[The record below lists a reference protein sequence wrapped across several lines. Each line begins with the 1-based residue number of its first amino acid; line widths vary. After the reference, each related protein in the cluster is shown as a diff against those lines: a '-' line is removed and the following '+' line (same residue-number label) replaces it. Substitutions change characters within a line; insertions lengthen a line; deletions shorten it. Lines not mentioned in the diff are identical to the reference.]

1 MEDNTIPSG
10 ADDQTKPQEI
20 ETQPAADSSS
30 SEPVEESAIEDQETP
45 LKETPEETQVTTKSK
60 KEEEVIET
68 AEPVEE
74 TAKEAQES
82 PLRETPEETQE
93 TSESKKEE
101 EVIENAEE
109 INLSELSMDDL
120 IDLFSKV
127 TTSDDW
133 FRNNKQVQNINRA
146 FEEKFHVD
154 LEANKQSFIKEGGN
168 EIDFY
173 FKPDYKK
180 KFDQIGYDY
189 RKKRREHY
197 KSQEA
202 TQKVN
207 LEKKK
212 AIIEEIKNLINVEQN
227 INTIYNSF
235 RALQESWYNTG
246 AIPRADNQNI
256 WETYKHHV
264 ERFYDFLHLNRE
276 LRDLDYKHNYEEK
289 LKIIEQAEAL
299 QQVPDIVR
307 ASRDLNTLH
316 QLWKND
322 LGPVAKEHSED
333 LWNRFQEASKVIQVK
348 RQAYQK
354 DMVGA
359 MKENLVKKETLLKEM
374 KSLTEAPIETH
385 KAWQNAINRYN
396 KLREEFKTIGYV
408 PAKDS
413 KVTWQEFR
421 EIGREFMRLKNVFY
435 KEQKK
440 EYNQN
445 IDAKKALIEKSKA
458 IVESE
463 TWESRSQEMK
473 DIQKEWR
480 VVGFVPRKIDNKL
493 WGDFSEVQKTF
504 FDRLKSGFQRLT
516 SEQEAMQKE
525 KLAQIEKL
533 KAFTFSTDIETLKE
547 EYNNF
552 WDTWKAISRL
562 DTGNQEKI
570 NYSFSNALLAG
581 VKKVE
586 LDNEMKSEIL
596 MDLNALILQGD
607 SKRLQQELQTA
618 RTNLSSL
625 KAELTQLENNL
636 AFFSN
641 SSSEN
646 PLFKNVEKQ
655 IKTCQNKIDK
665 ATEDYIRLK
674 QIRNS
679 QEKSAKEVSEKSEQ
693 ETEESTEDN

>member
-1 MEDNTIPSG
+1 MEENTIPSG
-10 ADDQTKPQEI
+10 ADDKTKPQEI
-20 ETQPAADSSS
+20 ETQQAGDQES
-30 SEPVEESAIEDQETP
+30 SEQVESKENEVQESASEQIPDKVDEPIEVEAVE
-45 LKETPEETQVTTKSK
+45 KRNEISK
-60 KEEEVIET
+60 
-68 AEPVEE
+68 
-74 TAKEAQES
+74 
-82 PLRETPEETQE
+82 
-93 TSESKKEE
+93 
-101 EVIENAEE
+101 E
-109 INLSELSMDDL
+109 INISELSIDALVDL
-120 IDLFSKV
+120 LSNV
-127 TTSDDW
+127 TTRDDW
-133 FRNNKQVQNINRA
+133 FKNHKQIQSINSV
-146 FEEKFHVD
+146 FEEKFQAD
-154 LEANKQSFIKEGGN
+154 LEINKQSFIKEGGN

-173 FKPDYKK
+173 FKPEYKK

-189 RKKRREHY
+189 REKRRNHY
-197 KSQEA
+197 KSLEA

-212 AIIEEIKNLINVEQN
+212 AIIEEIKNLINIEQN

-246 AIPRADNQNI
+246 PIPRADNQNI

-276 LRDLDYKHNYEEK
+276 LRDLDFKHNYEEK

-333 LWNRFQEASKVIQVK
+333 LWNRFQEASRVIQSK
-348 RQAYQK
+348 RQTYQK

-359 MKENLVKKETLLKEM
+359 MKENLEKKETLLKEM
-374 KSLTEAPIETH
+374 KSLTESPLDTH
-385 KAWQNAINRYN
+385 KAWQNAINKYN
-396 KLREEFKTIGYV
+396 KLREDFKTIGYV
-408 PAKDS
+408 PAKES
-413 KVTWQEFR
+413 KATWQEFR
-421 EIGREFMRLKNVFY
+421 DIGREFMRLKNVFY

-445 IDAKKALIEKSKA
+445 IDGKKALIEKSKA

-463 TWESRSQEMK
+463 TWESRVQEMK
-473 DIQKEWR
+473 DLQKEWR
-480 VVGFVPRKIDNKL
+480 GVGFVPRKLDNKL
-493 WGDFSEVQKTF
+493 WDEFSEVQKIF
-504 FDRLKSGFQRLT
+504 FDRLKTGFQHLS

-525 KLAQIEKL
+525 KLAQIDKL
-533 KAFTFSTDIETLKE
+533 KTFTFSSDIKVLKE

-586 LDNEMKSEIL
+586 LDKDAKNEVLI
-596 MDLNALILQGD
+596 DLNALILQGD

-618 RTNLSSL
+618 RTNVSTL

-655 IKTCQNKIDK
+655 IKSCQNKIDK
-665 ATEDYIRLK
+665 ATEDHIRLK

-679 QEKSAKEVSEKSEQ
+679 QEKSAKKAAENVEQ
-693 ETEESTEDN
+693 DNEESSEEN

>member
-1 MEDNTIPSG
+1 MEENTIPSG
-10 ADDQTKPQEI
+10 ADDKTKPQEI
-20 ETQPAADSSS
+20 ETQQAGDQES
-30 SEPVEESAIEDQETP
+30 SEQVESKENEVQESASEQIPDKVDEPIEVEAVE
-45 LKETPEETQVTTKSK
+45 KRNEISK
-60 KEEEVIET
+60 
-68 AEPVEE
+68 
-74 TAKEAQES
+74 
-82 PLRETPEETQE
+82 
-93 TSESKKEE
+93 
-101 EVIENAEE
+101 E
-109 INLSELSMDDL
+109 INISELSIDALVDL
-120 IDLFSKV
+120 LSNV
-127 TTSDDW
+127 TTRDDW
-133 FRNNKQVQNINRA
+133 FKNHKQIQSINSV
-146 FEEKFHVD
+146 FEEKFQAD
-154 LEANKQSFIKEGGN
+154 LEINKQSFIKEGGN

-173 FKPDYKK
+173 FKPEYKK

-189 RKKRREHY
+189 REKRRNHY

-212 AIIEEIKNLINVEQN
+212 AIIEEIKNLINIEQN
-227 INTIYNSF
+227 INTIYKSF

-246 AIPRADNQNI
+246 PIPRADNQNI

-276 LRDLDYKHNYEEK
+276 LRDLDFKHNYEEK

-333 LWNRFQEASKVIQVK
+333 LWNRFQEASRVIQSK
-348 RQAYQK
+348 RQTYQK

-359 MKENLVKKETLLKEM
+359 MKENLEKKETLLKEM
-374 KSLTEAPIETH
+374 KSLTESPLDTH
-385 KAWQNAINRYN
+385 KAWQNAINKYN
-396 KLREEFKTIGYV
+396 KLREDFKTIGYV
-408 PAKDS
+408 PAKES
-413 KVTWQEFR
+413 KATWQEFR
-421 EIGREFMRLKNVFY
+421 DIGREFMRLKNVFY

-440 EYNQN
+440 EYDQN
-445 IDAKKALIEKSKA
+445 IDGKKALIEKSKA

-463 TWESRSQEMK
+463 TWESRVQEMK
-473 DIQKEWR
+473 DLQKEWR
-480 VVGFVPRKIDNKL
+480 GVGFVPRKLDNKL
-493 WGDFSEVQKTF
+493 WDEFSEVQKIF
-504 FDRLKSGFQRLT
+504 FDRLKTGFQHLS

-525 KLAQIEKL
+525 KLAQIDKL
-533 KAFTFSTDIETLKE
+533 KTFTFSSDIKVLKE

-586 LDNEMKSEIL
+586 LDKDAKNEVLIN
-596 MDLNALILQGD
+596 LNTLILQGD

-618 RTNLSSL
+618 RTNVSTL

-655 IKTCQNKIDK
+655 IKSCQNKIDK
-665 ATEDYIRLK
+665 ATEDHIRLK

-679 QEKSAKEVSEKSEQ
+679 QEKSAKKAAENVEQ
-693 ETEESTEDN
+693 DNEESSEEN

>member
-1 MEDNTIPSG
+1 MEENTIPSG
-10 ADDQTKPQEI
+10 ADDKTKPQEI
-20 ETQPAADSSS
+20 ETQQAGDQES
-30 SEPVEESAIEDQETP
+30 SEQVESKENEVQESASEQIPDKVDEPIEVEAVE
-45 LKETPEETQVTTKSK
+45 KRNEISK
-60 KEEEVIET
+60 
-68 AEPVEE
+68 
-74 TAKEAQES
+74 
-82 PLRETPEETQE
+82 
-93 TSESKKEE
+93 
-101 EVIENAEE
+101 E
-109 INLSELSMDDL
+109 INISELSIDALVDL
-120 IDLFSKV
+120 LSNV
-127 TTSDDW
+127 TTRDDW
-133 FRNNKQVQNINRA
+133 FKNHKEIQSINSV
-146 FEEKFHVD
+146 FEEKFQAD
-154 LEANKQSFIKEGGN
+154 LEINKQSFIKEGGN

-173 FKPDYKK
+173 FKPEYKK

-189 RKKRREHY
+189 REKRRNHY

-212 AIIEEIKNLINVEQN
+212 AIIEEIKNLINIEQN

-246 AIPRADNQNI
+246 PIPRADNQNI

-276 LRDLDYKHNYEEK
+276 LRDLDFKHNYEEK

-333 LWNRFQEASKVIQVK
+333 LWNRFQEASRVIQSK
-348 RQAYQK
+348 RQTYQK

-359 MKENLVKKETLLKEM
+359 MKENLEKKETLLKEM
-374 KSLTEAPIETH
+374 KSLTESPLDTH
-385 KAWQNAINRYN
+385 KAWQNAINKYN
-396 KLREEFKTIGYV
+396 KLREDFKTIGYV
-408 PAKDS
+408 PAKES
-413 KVTWQEFR
+413 KATWQEFR
-421 EIGREFMRLKNVFY
+421 DIGREFMRLKNVFY

-445 IDAKKALIEKSKA
+445 IDGKKALIEKSKA

-463 TWESRSQEMK
+463 TWESRVQEMK
-473 DIQKEWR
+473 DLQKEWR
-480 VVGFVPRKIDNKL
+480 GVGFVPRKLDNKL
-493 WGDFSEVQKTF
+493 WDEFSEVQKIF
-504 FDRLKSGFQRLT
+504 FDRLKTGFQHLS

-525 KLAQIEKL
+525 KLAQIDKL
-533 KAFTFSTDIETLKE
+533 KTFTFSSDIKVLKE

-586 LDNEMKSEIL
+586 LDKDAKNEVLI
-596 MDLNALILQGD
+596 DLNALILQGD

-618 RTNLSSL
+618 RTNVSTL

-655 IKTCQNKIDK
+655 IKSCQNKIDK
-665 ATEDYIRLK
+665 ATEDHIRLK

-679 QEKSAKEVSEKSEQ
+679 QEKSAKKAAENVEQ
-693 ETEESTEDN
+693 DNEESSEEN

>member
-1 MEDNTIPSG
+1 MEENTIPSG
-10 ADDQTKPQEI
+10 ADDKTKPQEI
-20 ETQPAADSSS
+20 ETQQAGDQES
-30 SEPVEESAIEDQETP
+30 SEQVESKENEVQESASEQIPDKVDEPIEVEAVEAVE
-45 LKETPEETQVTTKSK
+45 KRNEISK
-60 KEEEVIET
+60 
-68 AEPVEE
+68 
-74 TAKEAQES
+74 
-82 PLRETPEETQE
+82 
-93 TSESKKEE
+93 
-101 EVIENAEE
+101 E
-109 INLSELSMDDL
+109 INISELSIDALVDL
-120 IDLFSKV
+120 LSNV
-127 TTSDDW
+127 TTRDDW
-133 FRNNKQVQNINRA
+133 FKNHKQIQSINSV
-146 FEEKFHVD
+146 FEEKFQAD
-154 LEANKQSFIKEGGN
+154 LEINKQSFIKEGGN

-173 FKPDYKK
+173 FKPEYKK

-189 RKKRREHY
+189 REKRRNHY

-212 AIIEEIKNLINVEQN
+212 AIIEEIKNLINIEQN

-246 AIPRADNQNI
+246 PIPRADNQNI

-276 LRDLDYKHNYEEK
+276 LRDLDFKHNYEEK

-333 LWNRFQEASKVIQVK
+333 LWNRFQEASRVIQSK
-348 RQAYQK
+348 RQTYQK

-359 MKENLVKKETLLKEM
+359 MKENLEKKETLLKEM
-374 KSLTEAPIETH
+374 KSLTESPLDTH
-385 KAWQNAINRYN
+385 KAWQNAINKYN
-396 KLREEFKTIGYV
+396 KLREDFKTIGYV
-408 PAKDS
+408 PAKES
-413 KVTWQEFR
+413 KATWQEFR
-421 EIGREFMRLKNVFY
+421 DIGREFMRLKNVFY

-440 EYNQN
+440 EYDQN
-445 IDAKKALIEKSKA
+445 IDGKKALIEKSKA

-463 TWESRSQEMK
+463 TWESRVQEMK
-473 DIQKEWR
+473 DLQKEWR
-480 VVGFVPRKIDNKL
+480 GVGFVPRKLDNKL
-493 WGDFSEVQKTF
+493 WDEFSEVQKIF
-504 FDRLKSGFQRLT
+504 FDRLKTGFQHLS

-525 KLAQIEKL
+525 KLAQIDKL
-533 KAFTFSTDIETLKE
+533 KTFTFSSDIKVLKE

-586 LDNEMKSEIL
+586 LDKDAKNEVLIN
-596 MDLNALILQGD
+596 LNTLILQGD

-618 RTNLSSL
+618 RTNVSTL

-655 IKTCQNKIDK
+655 IKSCQNKIDK
-665 ATEDYIRLK
+665 ATEDHIRLK

-679 QEKSAKEVSEKSEQ
+679 QEKSAKKAAENVEQ
-693 ETEESTEDN
+693 DNEESSEEN

>member
-1 MEDNTIPSG
+1 MEENTIPSG
-10 ADDQTKPQEI
+10 ADDKTKPQEI
-20 ETQPAADSSS
+20 ETQQAGDQES
-30 SEPVEESAIEDQETP
+30 SEQVESKENEVQESASEQIPDKVDEPIEVEAVE
-45 LKETPEETQVTTKSK
+45 KRNEISK
-60 KEEEVIET
+60 
-68 AEPVEE
+68 
-74 TAKEAQES
+74 
-82 PLRETPEETQE
+82 
-93 TSESKKEE
+93 
-101 EVIENAEE
+101 E
-109 INLSELSMDDL
+109 INISELSIDALVDL
-120 IDLFSKV
+120 LSNV
-127 TTSDDW
+127 TTRDDW
-133 FRNNKQVQNINRA
+133 FKNHKQIQSINSV
-146 FEEKFHVD
+146 FEEKFQAD
-154 LEANKQSFIKEGGN
+154 LEINKQSFIKEGGN

-173 FKPDYKK
+173 FKPEYKK

-189 RKKRREHY
+189 REKRRNHY

-212 AIIEEIKNLINVEQN
+212 AIIEEIKNLINIEQN

-246 AIPRADNQNI
+246 PIPRADNQNI
-256 WETYKHHV
+256 WETYKHHI

-276 LRDLDYKHNYEEK
+276 LRDLDFKHNYEEK

-333 LWNRFQEASKVIQVK
+333 LWNRFQEASRVIQSK
-348 RQAYQK
+348 RQTYQK

-359 MKENLVKKETLLKEM
+359 MKENLEKKETLLKEM
-374 KSLTEAPIETH
+374 KSLTESPLDTH
-385 KAWQNAINRYN
+385 KAWQNAINKYN
-396 KLREEFKTIGYV
+396 KLREDFKTIGYV
-408 PAKDS
+408 PAKES
-413 KVTWQEFR
+413 KATWQEFR
-421 EIGREFMRLKNVFY
+421 DIGREFMRLKNVFY

-440 EYNQN
+440 EYDQN
-445 IDAKKALIEKSKA
+445 IDGKKALIEKSKA

-463 TWESRSQEMK
+463 TWESRVQEMK
-473 DIQKEWR
+473 DLQKEWR
-480 VVGFVPRKIDNKL
+480 GVGFVPRKLDNKL
-493 WGDFSEVQKTF
+493 WDEFSEVQKIF
-504 FDRLKSGFQRLT
+504 FDRLKTGFQHLS

-525 KLAQIEKL
+525 KLAQIDKL
-533 KAFTFSTDIETLKE
+533 KTFTFSSDIKVLKE

-586 LDNEMKSEIL
+586 LDKDAKNEVLIN
-596 MDLNALILQGD
+596 LNTLILQGD

-618 RTNLSSL
+618 RTNVSTL

-655 IKTCQNKIDK
+655 IKSCQNKIDK
-665 ATEDYIRLK
+665 ATEDHIRLK

-679 QEKSAKEVSEKSEQ
+679 QEKSAKKAAENVEQ
-693 ETEESTEDN
+693 DNEESSEEN

>member
-1 MEDNTIPSG
+1 MEENTIPSG
-10 ADDQTKPQEI
+10 ADDKTKPQEI
-20 ETQPAADSSS
+20 ETQQAGDQES
-30 SEPVEESAIEDQETP
+30 SEQVESKENEVQESASEQIPDKVDEPIEVEAVEAVE
-45 LKETPEETQVTTKSK
+45 KRNEISK
-60 KEEEVIET
+60 
-68 AEPVEE
+68 
-74 TAKEAQES
+74 
-82 PLRETPEETQE
+82 
-93 TSESKKEE
+93 
-101 EVIENAEE
+101 E
-109 INLSELSMDDL
+109 INISELSIDALVDL
-120 IDLFSKV
+120 LSNV
-127 TTSDDW
+127 TTRDDW
-133 FRNNKQVQNINRA
+133 FKNHKQIQSINSV
-146 FEEKFHVD
+146 FEEKFQAD
-154 LEANKQSFIKEGGN
+154 LEINKQSFIKEGGN

-173 FKPDYKK
+173 FKPEYKK

-189 RKKRREHY
+189 REKRRNHY

-212 AIIEEIKNLINVEQN
+212 AIIEEIKNLINIEQN

-246 AIPRADNQNI
+246 PIPRADNQNI

-276 LRDLDYKHNYEEK
+276 LRDLDFKHNYEEK

-333 LWNRFQEASKVIQVK
+333 LWNRFQEASRVIQSK
-348 RQAYQK
+348 RQTYQK

-359 MKENLVKKETLLKEM
+359 MKENLEKKETLLKEM
-374 KSLTEAPIETH
+374 KSLTESPLDTH
-385 KAWQNAINRYN
+385 KEWQNAINKYN
-396 KLREEFKTIGYV
+396 KLREDFKTIGYV
-408 PAKDS
+408 PAKES
-413 KVTWQEFR
+413 KATWQEFR
-421 EIGREFMRLKNVFY
+421 DIGREFMRLKNVFY

-445 IDAKKALIEKSKA
+445 IDGKKALIEKSKA

-463 TWESRSQEMK
+463 TWESRVQEMK
-473 DIQKEWR
+473 DLQKEWR
-480 VVGFVPRKIDNKL
+480 GVGFVPRKLDNKL
-493 WGDFSEVQKTF
+493 WDEFSEVQKIF
-504 FDRLKSGFQRLT
+504 FDRLKTGFQHLS

-525 KLAQIEKL
+525 KLAQIDKL
-533 KAFTFSTDIETLKE
+533 KTFTFSSDIKVLKE

-586 LDNEMKSEIL
+586 LDKDAKNEVLI
-596 MDLNALILQGD
+596 DLNALILQG
-607 SKRLQQELQTA
+607 
-618 RTNLSSL
+618 
-625 KAELTQLENNL
+625 
-636 AFFSN
+636 
-641 SSSEN
+641 
-646 PLFKNVEKQ
+646 
-655 IKTCQNKIDK
+655 
-665 ATEDYIRLK
+665 
-674 QIRNS
+674 
-679 QEKSAKEVSEKSEQ
+679 
-693 ETEESTEDN
+693 

>member
-1 MEDNTIPSG
+1 MEENTIPSG
-10 ADDQTKPQEI
+10 ADDKTKPQEI
-20 ETQPAADSSS
+20 ETQQAGDQES
-30 SEPVEESAIEDQETP
+30 SEQVESKENEVQESASEQIPDKVDEPIEVEAVE
-45 LKETPEETQVTTKSK
+45 KRNEISK
-60 KEEEVIET
+60 
-68 AEPVEE
+68 
-74 TAKEAQES
+74 
-82 PLRETPEETQE
+82 
-93 TSESKKEE
+93 
-101 EVIENAEE
+101 E
-109 INLSELSMDDL
+109 INISELSIDALVDL
-120 IDLFSKV
+120 LSNV
-127 TTSDDW
+127 TTRDDW
-133 FRNNKQVQNINRA
+133 FKNHKQIQSINSV
-146 FEEKFHVD
+146 FEEKFQAD
-154 LEANKQSFIKEGGN
+154 LEINKQSFIKEGGN

-173 FKPDYKK
+173 FKPEYKK

-189 RKKRREHY
+189 REKRRNHY

-212 AIIEEIKNLINVEQN
+212 AIIEEIKNLINIEQN

-246 AIPRADNQNI
+246 PIPRADNQNI

-276 LRDLDYKHNYEEK
+276 LRDLDFKHNYEEK

-333 LWNRFQEASKVIQVK
+333 LWNRFQEASRVIQSK
-348 RQAYQK
+348 RQTYQK

-359 MKENLVKKETLLKEM
+359 MKENLEKKETLLKEM
-374 KSLTEAPIETH
+374 KSLTESPLDTH
-385 KAWQNAINRYN
+385 KAWQNAINKYN
-396 KLREEFKTIGYV
+396 KLREDFKTIGYV
-408 PAKDS
+408 PAKES
-413 KVTWQEFR
+413 KATWQEFR
-421 EIGREFMRLKNVFY
+421 DIGREFMRLKNVFY

-440 EYNQN
+440 EYDQN
-445 IDAKKALIEKSKA
+445 IDGKKALIEKSKA

-463 TWESRSQEMK
+463 TWESRVQEMK
-473 DIQKEWR
+473 DLQKEWR
-480 VVGFVPRKIDNKL
+480 GVGFVPRKLDNKL
-493 WGDFSEVQKTF
+493 WDEFSEVQKIF
-504 FDRLKSGFQRLT
+504 FDRLKTGFQHLS

-525 KLAQIEKL
+525 KLAQIDKL
-533 KAFTFSTDIETLKE
+533 KTFTFSSDIKVLKE

-586 LDNEMKSEIL
+586 LDKDAKNEVLI
-596 MDLNALILQGD
+596 DLNALILQGD

-618 RTNLSSL
+618 RTNVSTL

-655 IKTCQNKIDK
+655 IKSCQNKIDK
-665 ATEDYIRLK
+665 ATEDHIRLK

-679 QEKSAKEVSEKSEQ
+679 QEKSAKKAAENVEQ
-693 ETEESTEDN
+693 DNEESSEEN

>member
-1 MEDNTIPSG
+1 MEENTIPSG
-10 ADDQTKPQEI
+10 ADDKTKPQEI
-20 ETQPAADSSS
+20 ETQQAGDQES
-30 SEPVEESAIEDQETP
+30 SEQVESKENEVQESASEQIPDKVDEPIEVEAVE
-45 LKETPEETQVTTKSK
+45 KRNEISK
-60 KEEEVIET
+60 
-68 AEPVEE
+68 
-74 TAKEAQES
+74 
-82 PLRETPEETQE
+82 
-93 TSESKKEE
+93 
-101 EVIENAEE
+101 E
-109 INLSELSMDDL
+109 INISELSIDALVDL
-120 IDLFSKV
+120 LSNV
-127 TTSDDW
+127 TTRDDW
-133 FRNNKQVQNINRA
+133 FKNHKQIQSINSV
-146 FEEKFHVD
+146 FEEKFQAD
-154 LEANKQSFIKEGGN
+154 LEINKQSFIKEGGN

-173 FKPDYKK
+173 FKPEYKK

-189 RKKRREHY
+189 REKRRNHY

-212 AIIEEIKNLINVEQN
+212 AIIEEIKNLINIEQN

-246 AIPRADNQNI
+246 PIPRADNQNI

-276 LRDLDYKHNYEEK
+276 LRDLDFKHNYEEK

-333 LWNRFQEASKVIQVK
+333 LWNRFQEASRVIQSK
-348 RQAYQK
+348 RQTYQK

-359 MKENLVKKETLLKEM
+359 MKENLEKKETLLKEM
-374 KSLTEAPIETH
+374 KSLTESPLDTH
-385 KAWQNAINRYN
+385 KAWQNAINKYN
-396 KLREEFKTIGYV
+396 KLREDFKTIGYV
-408 PAKDS
+408 PAKES
-413 KVTWQEFR
+413 KATWQEFR
-421 EIGREFMRLKNVFY
+421 DIGREFMRLKNVFY

-445 IDAKKALIEKSKA
+445 IDGKKALIEKSKA

-463 TWESRSQEMK
+463 TWESRVQEMK
-473 DIQKEWR
+473 DLQKEWR
-480 VVGFVPRKIDNKL
+480 GVGFVPRKLDNKL
-493 WGDFSEVQKTF
+493 WDEFSEVQKIF
-504 FDRLKSGFQRLT
+504 FDRLKTGFQHLS

-525 KLAQIEKL
+525 KLAQIDKL
-533 KAFTFSTDIETLKE
+533 KTFTFSSDIKVLKE

-586 LDNEMKSEIL
+586 LDKDAKNEVLI
-596 MDLNALILQGD
+596 DLNALILQGD

-618 RTNLSSL
+618 RTNVSTL

-655 IKTCQNKIDK
+655 IKSCQNKIDK
-665 ATEDYIRLK
+665 ATEDHIRLK

-679 QEKSAKEVSEKSEQ
+679 QEKSAKKASENVEQ
-693 ETEESTEDN
+693 DNEESSEEN

>member
-1 MEDNTIPSG
+1 MEENTIPSG
-10 ADDQTKPQEI
+10 ADDKTKPQEI
-20 ETQPAADSSS
+20 ETQQAGDQES
-30 SEPVEESAIEDQETP
+30 SEQVESKENEVQESASEQIPDKVDEPIEVEAVE
-45 LKETPEETQVTTKSK
+45 KRNEISK
-60 KEEEVIET
+60 
-68 AEPVEE
+68 
-74 TAKEAQES
+74 
-82 PLRETPEETQE
+82 
-93 TSESKKEE
+93 
-101 EVIENAEE
+101 E
-109 INLSELSMDDL
+109 INISELSIDALVDL
-120 IDLFSKV
+120 LSNV
-127 TTSDDW
+127 TTRDDW
-133 FRNNKQVQNINRA
+133 FKNHKQIQSINSV
-146 FEEKFHVD
+146 FEEKFQAD
-154 LEANKQSFIKEGGN
+154 LEINKQSFIKEGGN

-173 FKPDYKK
+173 FKPEYKK

-189 RKKRREHY
+189 REKRRNHY

-212 AIIEEIKNLINVEQN
+212 AIIEEIKNLINIEQN

-246 AIPRADNQNI
+246 PIPRADNQNI

-276 LRDLDYKHNYEEK
+276 LRDLDFKHNYEEK

-333 LWNRFQEASKVIQVK
+333 LWNRFQEASRVIQSK

-359 MKENLVKKETLLKEM
+359 MKENLEKKETLLKEM
-374 KSLTEAPIETH
+374 KSLTESPLDTH
-385 KAWQNAINRYN
+385 KAWQNAINKYN
-396 KLREEFKTIGYV
+396 KLREDFKTIGYV
-408 PAKDS
+408 PAKES
-413 KVTWQEFR
+413 KATWQEFR
-421 EIGREFMRLKNVFY
+421 DIGREFMRLKNVFY

-445 IDAKKALIEKSKA
+445 IDGKKALIEKSKA

-463 TWESRSQEMK
+463 TWESRVQEMK
-473 DIQKEWR
+473 DLQKEWR
-480 VVGFVPRKIDNKL
+480 GVGFVPRKLDNKL
-493 WGDFSEVQKTF
+493 WDEFSEVQKIF
-504 FDRLKSGFQRLT
+504 FDRLKTGFQHLS

-525 KLAQIEKL
+525 KLAQIDKL
-533 KAFTFSTDIETLKE
+533 KTFTFSSDIKVLKE

-586 LDNEMKSEIL
+586 LDKDAKNEVLI
-596 MDLNALILQGD
+596 DLNALILQGD

-618 RTNLSSL
+618 RTNVSTL

-655 IKTCQNKIDK
+655 IKSCQNKIDK
-665 ATEDYIRLK
+665 ATEDHIRLK

-679 QEKSAKEVSEKSEQ
+679 QEKSAKKAAENVEQ
-693 ETEESTEDN
+693 DNEESSEEN

>member
-1 MEDNTIPSG
+1 MEENTIPSG
-10 ADDQTKPQEI
+10 ADDKTKPQEI
-20 ETQPAADSSS
+20 ETQQAGDQES
-30 SEPVEESAIEDQETP
+30 SEQVESKENEVQESASEQIPDKVDEPIEVEAVE
-45 LKETPEETQVTTKSK
+45 KRNEISK
-60 KEEEVIET
+60 
-68 AEPVEE
+68 
-74 TAKEAQES
+74 
-82 PLRETPEETQE
+82 
-93 TSESKKEE
+93 
-101 EVIENAEE
+101 E
-109 INLSELSMDDL
+109 INISELSIDALVDL
-120 IDLFSKV
+120 LSNV
-127 TTSDDW
+127 TTRDDW
-133 FRNNKQVQNINRA
+133 FKNHKQIQNINSV
-146 FEEKFHVD
+146 FEEKFQAD
-154 LEANKQSFIKEGGN
+154 LEINKQSFIKEGGN

-173 FKPDYKK
+173 FKPEYKK

-189 RKKRREHY
+189 REKRRNHY

-212 AIIEEIKNLINVEQN
+212 AIIEEIKNLINIEQN

-246 AIPRADNQNI
+246 PIPRADNQNI

-276 LRDLDYKHNYEEK
+276 LRDLDFKHNYEEK
-289 LKIIEQAEAL
+289 LKIIEEAEAL

-333 LWNRFQEASKVIQVK
+333 LWNRFQEASRVIQSK
-348 RQAYQK
+348 RQTYQK

-359 MKENLVKKETLLKEM
+359 MKENLEKKETLLKEM
-374 KSLTEAPIETH
+374 KSLTESPLDTH
-385 KAWQNAINRYN
+385 KAWQNAINKYN
-396 KLREEFKTIGYV
+396 KLREDFKTIGYV
-408 PAKDS
+408 PAKES
-413 KVTWQEFR
+413 KATWQEFR
-421 EIGREFMRLKNVFY
+421 DIGREFMRLKNVFY

-445 IDAKKALIEKSKA
+445 IDGKKALIEKSKA

-463 TWESRSQEMK
+463 TWESRVQEMK
-473 DIQKEWR
+473 DLQKEWR
-480 VVGFVPRKIDNKL
+480 GVGFVPRKLDNKL
-493 WGDFSEVQKTF
+493 WDEFSEVQKIF
-504 FDRLKSGFQRLT
+504 FDRLKTGFQHLS

-525 KLAQIEKL
+525 KLAQIDKL
-533 KAFTFSTDIETLKE
+533 KTFTFSSDIKVLKE

-586 LDNEMKSEIL
+586 LDKDAKNEVLI
-596 MDLNALILQGD
+596 DLNALILQGD

-618 RTNLSSL
+618 RTNVSTL

-655 IKTCQNKIDK
+655 IKSCQNKIDK
-665 ATEDYIRLK
+665 ATEDHIHLK

-679 QEKSAKEVSEKSEQ
+679 QEKSAKKAAENVEQ
-693 ETEESTEDN
+693 DNEESSEEN

>member
-1 MEDNTIPSG
+1 MEENTIPSG
-10 ADDQTKPQEI
+10 ADDKTKPQEI
-20 ETQPAADSSS
+20 ETQQAGDQES
-30 SEPVEESAIEDQETP
+30 SEQVESKENEVQESASEQIPEKVDEPIEVEAVE
-45 LKETPEETQVTTKSK
+45 KRNEISK
-60 KEEEVIET
+60 
-68 AEPVEE
+68 
-74 TAKEAQES
+74 
-82 PLRETPEETQE
+82 
-93 TSESKKEE
+93 
-101 EVIENAEE
+101 E
-109 INLSELSMDDL
+109 INISELSIDALVDL
-120 IDLFSKV
+120 LSNV
-127 TTSDDW
+127 TTRDDW
-133 FRNNKQVQNINRA
+133 FKNHKQIQSINSV
-146 FEEKFHVD
+146 FEEKFQAD
-154 LEANKQSFIKEGGN
+154 LEINKQSFIKEGGN

-173 FKPDYKK
+173 FKPEYKK

-189 RKKRREHY
+189 REKRRNHY

-212 AIIEEIKNLINVEQN
+212 AIIEEIKNLINIEQN

-246 AIPRADNQNI
+246 PIPRADNQNI

-276 LRDLDYKHNYEEK
+276 LRDLDFKHNYEEK

-333 LWNRFQEASKVIQVK
+333 LWNRFQEASRVIQSK
-348 RQAYQK
+348 RQTYQK

-359 MKENLVKKETLLKEM
+359 MKENLEKKETLLKEM
-374 KSLTEAPIETH
+374 KSLTESPLDTH
-385 KAWQNAINRYN
+385 KAWQNAINKYN
-396 KLREEFKTIGYV
+396 KLREDFKTIGYV
-408 PAKDS
+408 PAKES
-413 KVTWQEFR
+413 KATWQEFR
-421 EIGREFMRLKNVFY
+421 DIGREFMRLKNVFY

-445 IDAKKALIEKSKA
+445 IDGKKALIEKSKA

-463 TWESRSQEMK
+463 TWESRVQEMK
-473 DIQKEWR
+473 DLQKEWR
-480 VVGFVPRKIDNKL
+480 GVGFVPRKLDNKL
-493 WGDFSEVQKTF
+493 WDEFSEVQKIF
-504 FDRLKSGFQRLT
+504 FDRLKTGFQHLS

-525 KLAQIEKL
+525 KLAQIDKL
-533 KAFTFSTDIETLKE
+533 KTFTFSSDIKVLKE

-586 LDNEMKSEIL
+586 LDKDAKNEVLI
-596 MDLNALILQGD
+596 DLNALILQGD

-618 RTNLSSL
+618 RTNVSTL

-655 IKTCQNKIDK
+655 IKSCQNKIDK
-665 ATEDYIRLK
+665 ATEDHIRLK

-679 QEKSAKEVSEKSEQ
+679 QEKSAKKAAENVEQ
-693 ETEESTEDN
+693 DNEESSEEN

>member
-1 MEDNTIPSG
+1 MEENTIPSG
-10 ADDQTKPQEI
+10 ADDKTKPQEI
-20 ETQPAADSSS
+20 ETQQAGDQES
-30 SEPVEESAIEDQETP
+30 SEQVVSKENEVQESASEQIPDKVDEPIEVEAVE
-45 LKETPEETQVTTKSK
+45 KRNEISK
-60 KEEEVIET
+60 
-68 AEPVEE
+68 
-74 TAKEAQES
+74 
-82 PLRETPEETQE
+82 
-93 TSESKKEE
+93 
-101 EVIENAEE
+101 E
-109 INLSELSMDDL
+109 INISELSIDALVDL
-120 IDLFSKV
+120 LSNV
-127 TTSDDW
+127 TTRDDW
-133 FRNNKQVQNINRA
+133 FKNHKQIQSINSV
-146 FEEKFHVD
+146 FEEKFQAD
-154 LEANKQSFIKEGGN
+154 LEINKQSFIKEGGN

-173 FKPDYKK
+173 FKPEYKK

-189 RKKRREHY
+189 REKRRNHY

-212 AIIEEIKNLINVEQN
+212 AIIEEIKNLINIEQN

-246 AIPRADNQNI
+246 PIPRADNQNI

-276 LRDLDYKHNYEEK
+276 LRDLDFKHNYEEK

-333 LWNRFQEASKVIQVK
+333 LWNRFQEASRVIQSK
-348 RQAYQK
+348 RQTYQK

-359 MKENLVKKETLLKEM
+359 MKENLEKKETLLKEM
-374 KSLTEAPIETH
+374 KSLTESPLDTH
-385 KAWQNAINRYN
+385 KAWQNAINKYN
-396 KLREEFKTIGYV
+396 KLREDFKTIGYV
-408 PAKDS
+408 PAKES
-413 KVTWQEFR
+413 KATWQEFR
-421 EIGREFMRLKNVFY
+421 DIGREFMRLKNVFY

-445 IDAKKALIEKSKA
+445 IDGKKALIEKSKA

-463 TWESRSQEMK
+463 TWESRVQEMK
-473 DIQKEWR
+473 DLQKEWR
-480 VVGFVPRKIDNKL
+480 GVGFVPRKLDNKL
-493 WGDFSEVQKTF
+493 WDEFSEVQKIF
-504 FDRLKSGFQRLT
+504 FDRLKTGFQHLS

-525 KLAQIEKL
+525 KLAQIDKL
-533 KAFTFSTDIETLKE
+533 KTFTFSSDIKVLKE

-586 LDNEMKSEIL
+586 LDKDAKNEVLIN
-596 MDLNALILQGD
+596 LNALILQGD

-618 RTNLSSL
+618 RTNVSTL

-655 IKTCQNKIDK
+655 IKSCQNKIDK
-665 ATEDYIRLK
+665 ATEDHIRLK

-679 QEKSAKEVSEKSEQ
+679 QEKSAKKAAENVEQ
-693 ETEESTEDN
+693 DNEESSEEN

>member
-1 MEDNTIPSG
+1 MEENTIPSG
-10 ADDQTKPQEI
+10 ADDKTKPQEI
-20 ETQPAADSSS
+20 ETQQAGDQES
-30 SEPVEESAIEDQETP
+30 SEQVESKENEVQESASEQIPDKVDEPIEVEAVE
-45 LKETPEETQVTTKSK
+45 KRNEISK
-60 KEEEVIET
+60 
-68 AEPVEE
+68 
-74 TAKEAQES
+74 
-82 PLRETPEETQE
+82 
-93 TSESKKEE
+93 
-101 EVIENAEE
+101 E
-109 INLSELSMDDL
+109 INISELSIDALVDL
-120 IDLFSKV
+120 LSNV
-127 TTSDDW
+127 TTRDDW
-133 FRNNKQVQNINRA
+133 FKNHKQIQNINSV
-146 FEEKFHVD
+146 FEEKFQAD
-154 LEANKQSFIKEGGN
+154 LEINKQSFIKEGGN

-173 FKPDYKK
+173 FKPEYKK

-189 RKKRREHY
+189 REKRRNHY

-212 AIIEEIKNLINVEQN
+212 AIIEEIKNLINIEQN

-246 AIPRADNQNI
+246 PIPRADNQNI

-276 LRDLDYKHNYEEK
+276 LRDLDFKHNYEEK

-333 LWNRFQEASKVIQVK
+333 LWNRFQEASRVIQSK
-348 RQAYQK
+348 RQTYQK

-359 MKENLVKKETLLKEM
+359 MKENLEKKKTLLKEM
-374 KSLTEAPIETH
+374 KSLTESPLDTH
-385 KAWQNAINRYN
+385 KAWQNAINKYN
-396 KLREEFKTIGYV
+396 KLREDFKTIGYV
-408 PAKDS
+408 PAKES
-413 KVTWQEFR
+413 KATWQEFR
-421 EIGREFMRLKNVFY
+421 DIGREFMRLKNVFY

-445 IDAKKALIEKSKA
+445 IDGKKALIEKSKA

-463 TWESRSQEMK
+463 TWESRVQEMK
-473 DIQKEWR
+473 DLQKEWR
-480 VVGFVPRKIDNKL
+480 GVGFVPRKLDNKL
-493 WGDFSEVQKTF
+493 WDEFSEVQKIF
-504 FDRLKSGFQRLT
+504 FDRLKTGFQHLS

-525 KLAQIEKL
+525 KLAQIDKL
-533 KAFTFSTDIETLKE
+533 KTFTFSSDIKVLKE

-586 LDNEMKSEIL
+586 LDKDAKNEVLI
-596 MDLNALILQGD
+596 DLNALILQGD

-618 RTNLSSL
+618 RTNVSTL

-655 IKTCQNKIDK
+655 IKSCQNKIDK
-665 ATEDYIRLK
+665 ATEDHIRLK

-679 QEKSAKEVSEKSEQ
+679 QEKSAKKAAENVEQ
-693 ETEESTEDN
+693 DNEESSEEN

>member
-1 MEDNTIPSG
+1 MEENTIPSG
-10 ADDQTKPQEI
+10 ADDKTKPQEI
-20 ETQPAADSSS
+20 ETQQAGDQES
-30 SEPVEESAIEDQETP
+30 SEQVESKENEVQESASEQIPDKVDEPIEVEAVE
-45 LKETPEETQVTTKSK
+45 KRNEISK
-60 KEEEVIET
+60 
-68 AEPVEE
+68 
-74 TAKEAQES
+74 
-82 PLRETPEETQE
+82 
-93 TSESKKEE
+93 
-101 EVIENAEE
+101 E
-109 INLSELSMDDL
+109 INISELSIDALVDL
-120 IDLFSKV
+120 LSNV
-127 TTSDDW
+127 TTRDDW
-133 FRNNKQVQNINRA
+133 FKNHKQIQSINSV
-146 FEEKFHVD
+146 FEEKFQAD
-154 LEANKQSFIKEGGN
+154 LEINKQSFIKEGGN

-173 FKPDYKK
+173 FKPEYKK

-189 RKKRREHY
+189 REKRRNHY

-212 AIIEEIKNLINVEQN
+212 AIIEEIKNLINIEQN

-246 AIPRADNQNI
+246 PIPRADNQNI

-264 ERFYDFLHLNRE
+264 ERFYNFLHLNRE
-276 LRDLDYKHNYEEK
+276 LRDLDFKHNYEEK

-333 LWNRFQEASKVIQVK
+333 LWNRFQEASRVIQSK
-348 RQAYQK
+348 RQTYQK

-359 MKENLVKKETLLKEM
+359 MKENLEKKETLLKEM
-374 KSLTEAPIETH
+374 KSLTESPLDTH
-385 KAWQNAINRYN
+385 KAWQNAINKYN
-396 KLREEFKTIGYV
+396 KLREDFKTIGYV
-408 PAKDS
+408 PAKES
-413 KVTWQEFR
+413 KATWQEFR
-421 EIGREFMRLKNVFY
+421 DIGREFMRLKNVFY

-445 IDAKKALIEKSKA
+445 IDGKKALIEKSKA

-463 TWESRSQEMK
+463 TWESRVQEMK
-473 DIQKEWR
+473 DLQKEWR
-480 VVGFVPRKIDNKL
+480 GVGFVPRKLDNKL
-493 WGDFSEVQKTF
+493 WDEFSEVQKIF
-504 FDRLKSGFQRLT
+504 FDRLKTGFQHLS

-525 KLAQIEKL
+525 KLAQIDKL
-533 KAFTFSTDIETLKE
+533 KTFTFSSDIKVLKE

-586 LDNEMKSEIL
+586 LDKDAKNEVLIN
-596 MDLNALILQGD
+596 LNALILQGD

-618 RTNLSSL
+618 RTNVSTL

-655 IKTCQNKIDK
+655 IKSCQNKIDK
-665 ATEDYIRLK
+665 ATEDHIRLK

-679 QEKSAKEVSEKSEQ
+679 QEKSAKKAAENVEQ
-693 ETEESTEDN
+693 DNEESSEEN

>member
-1 MEDNTIPSG
+1 MEENTIPSG
-10 ADDQTKPQEI
+10 ADDKTKPQEI
-20 ETQPAADSSS
+20 ETQQAGDQES
-30 SEPVEESAIEDQETP
+30 SEQVESKENEVQESASEQIPDKVDEPIEVEAVE
-45 LKETPEETQVTTKSK
+45 KRNEISK
-60 KEEEVIET
+60 
-68 AEPVEE
+68 
-74 TAKEAQES
+74 
-82 PLRETPEETQE
+82 
-93 TSESKKEE
+93 
-101 EVIENAEE
+101 E
-109 INLSELSMDDL
+109 INISELSIDALVDL
-120 IDLFSKV
+120 LSNV
-127 TTSDDW
+127 TTRDDW
-133 FRNNKQVQNINRA
+133 FKNHKEIQSINGV
-146 FEEKFHVD
+146 FEEKFQAD
-154 LEANKQSFIKEGGN
+154 LEINKQSFIKEGGN

-173 FKPDYKK
+173 FKPEYKK

-189 RKKRREHY
+189 REKRRNHY

-212 AIIEEIKNLINVEQN
+212 AIIEEIKNLINIEQN

-246 AIPRADNQNI
+246 PIPRADNQNI

-276 LRDLDYKHNYEEK
+276 LRDLDFKHNYEEK

-333 LWNRFQEASKVIQVK
+333 LWNRFQEASRVIQSK
-348 RQAYQK
+348 RQTYQK

-359 MKENLVKKETLLKEM
+359 MKENLEKKETLLKEM
-374 KSLTEAPIETH
+374 KSLTESPLDTH
-385 KAWQNAINRYN
+385 KAWQNAINKYN
-396 KLREEFKTIGYV
+396 KLREDFKTIGYV
-408 PAKDS
+408 PAKES
-413 KVTWQEFR
+413 KATWQEFR
-421 EIGREFMRLKNVFY
+421 DIGREFMRLKNVFY

-445 IDAKKALIEKSKA
+445 FDGKKALIEKSKA

-463 TWESRSQEMK
+463 TWESRVQEMK
-473 DIQKEWR
+473 DLQKEWR
-480 VVGFVPRKIDNKL
+480 GVGFVPRKLDNKL
-493 WGDFSEVQKTF
+493 WDEFSEVQKIF
-504 FDRLKSGFQRLT
+504 FDRLKTGFQHLS

-525 KLAQIEKL
+525 KLAQIDKL
-533 KAFTFSTDIETLKE
+533 KTFTFSSDIKVLKE

-586 LDNEMKSEIL
+586 LDKDAKNEVLIN
-596 MDLNALILQGD
+596 LNTLILQGD

-618 RTNLSSL
+618 RTNVSTL

-655 IKTCQNKIDK
+655 IKSCQNKIDK
-665 ATEDYIRLK
+665 ATEDHIRLK

-679 QEKSAKEVSEKSEQ
+679 QEKSAKKAAENVEQ
-693 ETEESTEDN
+693 DNEESSEEN

>member
-1 MEDNTIPSG
+1 MEENTIPSG
-10 ADDQTKPQEI
+10 ADDKTKPQEI
-20 ETQPAADSSS
+20 ETQQAGDQES
-30 SEPVEESAIEDQETP
+30 SEQVESKENEVQESASEQIPDKVDEPIEVEAVE
-45 LKETPEETQVTTKSK
+45 KRNEISK
-60 KEEEVIET
+60 
-68 AEPVEE
+68 
-74 TAKEAQES
+74 
-82 PLRETPEETQE
+82 
-93 TSESKKEE
+93 
-101 EVIENAEE
+101 E
-109 INLSELSMDDL
+109 INISELSIDALVDL
-120 IDLFSKV
+120 LSNV
-127 TTSDDW
+127 TTRDDW
-133 FRNNKQVQNINRA
+133 FKNHKQIQSINSV
-146 FEEKFHVD
+146 FEEKFQAD
-154 LEANKQSFIKEGGN
+154 LEINKQSFIKEGGN

-173 FKPDYKK
+173 FKPEYKK

-189 RKKRREHY
+189 REKRRNHY

-212 AIIEEIKNLINVEQN
+212 AIIEEIKNLINIEQN

-246 AIPRADNQNI
+246 PIPRADNQNI
-256 WETYKHHV
+256 WETYKHHM

-276 LRDLDYKHNYEEK
+276 LRDLDFKHNYEEK

-333 LWNRFQEASKVIQVK
+333 LWNRFQEASRVIQSK
-348 RQAYQK
+348 RQTYQK

-359 MKENLVKKETLLKEM
+359 MKENLEKKETLLKEM
-374 KSLTEAPIETH
+374 KSLTESPLDTH
-385 KAWQNAINRYN
+385 KAWQNAINKYN
-396 KLREEFKTIGYV
+396 KLREDFKTIGYV
-408 PAKDS
+408 PAKES
-413 KVTWQEFR
+413 KATWQEFR
-421 EIGREFMRLKNVFY
+421 DIGREFMRLKNVFY

-440 EYNQN
+440 EYDQN
-445 IDAKKALIEKSKA
+445 IDGKKALIEKSKA

-463 TWESRSQEMK
+463 TWESRVQEMK
-473 DIQKEWR
+473 DLQKEWR
-480 VVGFVPRKIDNKL
+480 GVGFVPRKLDNKL
-493 WGDFSEVQKTF
+493 WDEFSEVQKIF
-504 FDRLKSGFQRLT
+504 FDRLKTGFQHLS

-525 KLAQIEKL
+525 KLAQIDKL
-533 KAFTFSTDIETLKE
+533 KTFTFSSDIKVLKE

-586 LDNEMKSEIL
+586 LDKDAKNEVLIN
-596 MDLNALILQGD
+596 LNTLILQGD

-618 RTNLSSL
+618 RTNVSTL

-655 IKTCQNKIDK
+655 IKSCQNKIDK
-665 ATEDYIRLK
+665 ATEDHIRLK

-679 QEKSAKEVSEKSEQ
+679 QEKSAKKAAENVEQ
-693 ETEESTEDN
+693 DNEESSEEN

>member
-1 MEDNTIPSG
+1 MEENTIPSG
-10 ADDQTKPQEI
+10 ADDKTKPQEI
-20 ETQPAADSSS
+20 ETQQAGDQES
-30 SEPVEESAIEDQETP
+30 SEQVESKENEVQESASEQIPEKVDEPIEVEAVE
-45 LKETPEETQVTTKSK
+45 KRNEISK
-60 KEEEVIET
+60 
-68 AEPVEE
+68 
-74 TAKEAQES
+74 
-82 PLRETPEETQE
+82 
-93 TSESKKEE
+93 
-101 EVIENAEE
+101 E
-109 INLSELSMDDL
+109 INISELSIDALVDL
-120 IDLFSKV
+120 LSNV
-127 TTSDDW
+127 TTRDDW
-133 FRNNKQVQNINRA
+133 FKNHKQIQSINSV
-146 FEEKFHVD
+146 FEEKFQAD
-154 LEANKQSFIKEGGN
+154 LEINKQSFIKEGGN

-173 FKPDYKK
+173 FKPEYKK

-189 RKKRREHY
+189 REKRRNHY

-212 AIIEEIKNLINVEQN
+212 AIIEEIKNLINIEQN

-246 AIPRADNQNI
+246 PIPRADNQNI

-276 LRDLDYKHNYEEK
+276 LRDLDFKHNYEEK

-333 LWNRFQEASKVIQVK
+333 LWNRFQEASRVIQSK
-348 RQAYQK
+348 RQTYQK

-359 MKENLVKKETLLKEM
+359 MKENLEKKETLLKEM
-374 KSLTEAPIETH
+374 KSLTESPLDTH
-385 KAWQNAINRYN
+385 KAWQNAINKYN
-396 KLREEFKTIGYV
+396 KLREDFKTIGYV
-408 PAKDS
+408 PAKES
-413 KVTWQEFR
+413 KATWQEFR
-421 EIGREFMRLKNVFY
+421 DIGREFMRLKNVFY

-440 EYNQN
+440 EYDQN
-445 IDAKKALIEKSKA
+445 IDGKKALIEKSKA

-463 TWESRSQEMK
+463 TWESRVQEMK
-473 DIQKEWR
+473 DLQKEWR
-480 VVGFVPRKIDNKL
+480 GVGFVPRKLDNKL
-493 WGDFSEVQKTF
+493 WDEFSEVQKIF
-504 FDRLKSGFQRLT
+504 FDRLKTGFQHLS

-525 KLAQIEKL
+525 KLAQIDKL
-533 KAFTFSTDIETLKE
+533 KTFTFSSDIKVLKE

-586 LDNEMKSEIL
+586 LDKDAKNEVLIN
-596 MDLNALILQGD
+596 LNTLILQGD

-618 RTNLSSL
+618 RTNVSTL

-655 IKTCQNKIDK
+655 IKSCQNKIDK
-665 ATEDYIRLK
+665 ATEDHIRLK

-679 QEKSAKEVSEKSEQ
+679 QEKSAKKAAENVEQ
-693 ETEESTEDN
+693 DNEESSEEN

>member
-1 MEDNTIPSG
+1 MEENTIPSG
-10 ADDQTKPQEI
+10 ADDKTKPQEI
-20 ETQPAADSSS
+20 ETQQTGDQES
-30 SEPVEESAIEDQETP
+30 SEQVESKENEVQESASEQIPDKVDEPIEVEAVE
-45 LKETPEETQVTTKSK
+45 KRNEISK
-60 KEEEVIET
+60 
-68 AEPVEE
+68 
-74 TAKEAQES
+74 
-82 PLRETPEETQE
+82 
-93 TSESKKEE
+93 
-101 EVIENAEE
+101 E
-109 INLSELSMDDL
+109 INISELSIDALVDL
-120 IDLFSKV
+120 LSNV
-127 TTSDDW
+127 TTRDDW
-133 FRNNKQVQNINRA
+133 FKNHKQIQNINSV
-146 FEEKFHVD
+146 FEEKFQAD
-154 LEANKQSFIKEGGN
+154 LEINKQSFIKEGGN

-173 FKPDYKK
+173 FKPEYKK

-189 RKKRREHY
+189 REKRRNHY

-212 AIIEEIKNLINVEQN
+212 AIIEEIKNLINIEQN

-246 AIPRADNQNI
+246 PIPRADNQNI

-276 LRDLDYKHNYEEK
+276 LRDLDFKHNYEEK

-333 LWNRFQEASKVIQVK
+333 LWNRFQEASRVIQSK
-348 RQAYQK
+348 RQTYQK

-359 MKENLVKKETLLKEM
+359 MKENLEKKETLLKEM
-374 KSLTEAPIETH
+374 KSLTESPLDTH
-385 KAWQNAINRYN
+385 KAWQNAINKYN
-396 KLREEFKTIGYV
+396 KLREDFKTIGYV
-408 PAKDS
+408 PAKES
-413 KVTWQEFR
+413 KATWQEFR
-421 EIGREFMRLKNVFY
+421 DIGREFMRLKNVFY

-445 IDAKKALIEKSKA
+445 IDGKKALIEKSKA

-463 TWESRSQEMK
+463 TWESRVQEMK
-473 DIQKEWR
+473 DLQTEWR
-480 VVGFVPRKIDNKL
+480 GVGFVPRKLDNKL
-493 WGDFSEVQKTF
+493 WDEFSEVQKIF
-504 FDRLKSGFQRLT
+504 FDRLKTGFQHLS

-525 KLAQIEKL
+525 KLAQIDKL
-533 KAFTFSTDIETLKE
+533 KTFTFSSDIKVLKE

-586 LDNEMKSEIL
+586 LDKDAKNEVLI
-596 MDLNALILQGD
+596 DLNALILQGD

-618 RTNLSSL
+618 RTNVSTL

-655 IKTCQNKIDK
+655 IKSCQNKIDK
-665 ATEDYIRLK
+665 ATEDHIRLK

-679 QEKSAKEVSEKSEQ
+679 QEKSAKKAAENVEQ
-693 ETEESTEDN
+693 DNEESSEEN

>member
-1 MEDNTIPSG
+1 MEENTIPSG
-10 ADDQTKPQEI
+10 ADDKTKPQEI
-20 ETQPAADSSS
+20 ETQQAGDQES
-30 SEPVEESAIEDQETP
+30 SEQVESKENEVQESASEQIPDKVDEPIEVEAVE
-45 LKETPEETQVTTKSK
+45 KRNEISK
-60 KEEEVIET
+60 
-68 AEPVEE
+68 
-74 TAKEAQES
+74 
-82 PLRETPEETQE
+82 
-93 TSESKKEE
+93 
-101 EVIENAEE
+101 E
-109 INLSELSMDDL
+109 INISELSIDALVDL
-120 IDLFSKV
+120 LSNV
-127 TTSDDW
+127 TTRDDW
-133 FRNNKQVQNINRA
+133 FKNHKQIQNINSV
-146 FEEKFHVD
+146 FEEKFQAD
-154 LEANKQSFIKEGGN
+154 LEINKQSFIKEGGN

-173 FKPDYKK
+173 FKPEYKK

-189 RKKRREHY
+189 REKRRNHY

-212 AIIEEIKNLINVEQN
+212 AIIEEIKNLINIEQN

-246 AIPRADNQNI
+246 PIPRADNQNI

-276 LRDLDYKHNYEEK
+276 LRDLDFKHNYEEK

-333 LWNRFQEASKVIQVK
+333 LWNRFQEASRVIQSK
-348 RQAYQK
+348 RQTYQK

-359 MKENLVKKETLLKEM
+359 MKENLEKKETLLKEM
-374 KSLTEAPIETH
+374 KSLTESPLDTH
-385 KAWQNAINRYN
+385 KAWQNAINKYN
-396 KLREEFKTIGYV
+396 KLREDFKTIGYV
-408 PAKDS
+408 PAKES
-413 KVTWQEFR
+413 KATWQEFR
-421 EIGREFMRLKNVFY
+421 DIGREFMRLKNVFY

-445 IDAKKALIEKSKA
+445 IDGKKALIEKSKA

-463 TWESRSQEMK
+463 TWESRVQEMK
-473 DIQKEWR
+473 DLQKEWR
-480 VVGFVPRKIDNKL
+480 GVGFVPRKLDNKL
-493 WGDFSEVQKTF
+493 WDEFSEVQKIF
-504 FDRLKSGFQRLT
+504 FDRLKTGFQHLS

-525 KLAQIEKL
+525 KLAQIDKL
-533 KAFTFSTDIETLKE
+533 KTFTFSSDIKVLKE

-586 LDNEMKSEIL
+586 LDKDAKNEVLI
-596 MDLNALILQGD
+596 DLNALILQGD

-618 RTNLSSL
+618 RTNVSTL

-655 IKTCQNKIDK
+655 IKSCQNKIDK
-665 ATEDYIRLK
+665 ATEDHIRLK

-679 QEKSAKEVSEKSEQ
+679 QEKSAKKAAENVEQ
-693 ETEESTEDN
+693 DNEESSEEN

>member
-1 MEDNTIPSG
+1 MEENTIPSG
-10 ADDQTKPQEI
+10 ADDKTKPQEI
-20 ETQPAADSSS
+20 ETQQAGDQES
-30 SEPVEESAIEDQETP
+30 SEQVESKENEVQESASEQIPDKVDEPIEVEAVE
-45 LKETPEETQVTTKSK
+45 KRNEISK
-60 KEEEVIET
+60 
-68 AEPVEE
+68 
-74 TAKEAQES
+74 
-82 PLRETPEETQE
+82 
-93 TSESKKEE
+93 
-101 EVIENAEE
+101 E
-109 INLSELSMDDL
+109 INISELSIDALVDL
-120 IDLFSKV
+120 LSNV
-127 TTSDDW
+127 TTRDDW
-133 FRNNKQVQNINRA
+133 FKNHKQIQNINSV
-146 FEEKFHVD
+146 FEEKFQAD
-154 LEANKQSFIKEGGN
+154 LEINKQSFIKEGGN

-173 FKPDYKK
+173 FKPEYKK

-189 RKKRREHY
+189 REKRRNHY

-212 AIIEEIKNLINVEQN
+212 AIIEEIKNLINIEQN

-246 AIPRADNQNI
+246 PIPRADNQNI

-276 LRDLDYKHNYEEK
+276 LRDLDFKHNYEEK

-333 LWNRFQEASKVIQVK
+333 LWNRFQEASRVIQSK
-348 RQAYQK
+348 RQTYQK

-359 MKENLVKKETLLKEM
+359 IKENLEKKETLLKEM
-374 KSLTEAPIETH
+374 KSLTESPLDTH
-385 KAWQNAINRYN
+385 KAWQNAINKYN
-396 KLREEFKTIGYV
+396 KLREDFKTIGYV
-408 PAKDS
+408 PAKES
-413 KVTWQEFR
+413 KATWQEFR
-421 EIGREFMRLKNVFY
+421 DIGREFMRLKNVFY

-445 IDAKKALIEKSKA
+445 IDGKKALIEKSKA

-463 TWESRSQEMK
+463 TWESRVQEMK
-473 DIQKEWR
+473 DLQKEWR
-480 VVGFVPRKIDNKL
+480 GVGFVPRKLDNKL
-493 WGDFSEVQKTF
+493 WDEFSEVQKIF
-504 FDRLKSGFQRLT
+504 FDRLKTGFQHLS

-525 KLAQIEKL
+525 KLAQIDKL
-533 KAFTFSTDIETLKE
+533 KTFTFSSDIKVLKE

-586 LDNEMKSEIL
+586 LDKDAKNEVLI
-596 MDLNALILQGD
+596 DLNALILQGD

-618 RTNLSSL
+618 RTNVSTL

-655 IKTCQNKIDK
+655 IKSCQNKIDK
-665 ATEDYIRLK
+665 ATEDHIRLK

-679 QEKSAKEVSEKSEQ
+679 QEKSAKKAAENVEQ
-693 ETEESTEDN
+693 DNEESSEEN

>member
-1 MEDNTIPSG
+1 MEENTIPSG
-10 ADDQTKPQEI
+10 ADDKTKPQEI
-20 ETQPAADSSS
+20 ETQQAGDQES
-30 SEPVEESAIEDQETP
+30 SEQVESKENEVQESASEQIPDKVDEPIEVEAVE
-45 LKETPEETQVTTKSK
+45 KRNEISK
-60 KEEEVIET
+60 
-68 AEPVEE
+68 
-74 TAKEAQES
+74 
-82 PLRETPEETQE
+82 
-93 TSESKKEE
+93 
-101 EVIENAEE
+101 E
-109 INLSELSMDDL
+109 INISELSIDALVDL
-120 IDLFSKV
+120 LSNV
-127 TTSDDW
+127 TTRDDW
-133 FRNNKQVQNINRA
+133 FKNHKQIQSINSV
-146 FEEKFHVD
+146 FEEKFQAD
-154 LEANKQSFIKEGGN
+154 LEINKQSFIKEGGN

-173 FKPDYKK
+173 FKPEYKK

-189 RKKRREHY
+189 REKRRNHY

-212 AIIEEIKNLINVEQN
+212 AIIEEIKNLINIEQN

-246 AIPRADNQNI
+246 PIPRADNQNI

-276 LRDLDYKHNYEEK
+276 LRDLDFKHNYEEK

-333 LWNRFQEASKVIQVK
+333 LWNRFQEASRVIQSK
-348 RQAYQK
+348 RQTYQK

-359 MKENLVKKETLLKEM
+359 MKENLEKKETLLKEM
-374 KSLTEAPIETH
+374 KSLTESPLDTH
-385 KAWQNAINRYN
+385 KAWQNAINKYN
-396 KLREEFKTIGYV
+396 KLREDFKTIGYV
-408 PAKDS
+408 PAKES
-413 KVTWQEFR
+413 KATWQEFR
-421 EIGREFMRLKNVFY
+421 DIGREFMRLKNVFY

-445 IDAKKALIEKSKA
+445 IDGKKALIEKSKA

-463 TWESRSQEMK
+463 TWESRVQEMK
-473 DIQKEWR
+473 DLQKEWR
-480 VVGFVPRKIDNKL
+480 GVGFVPRKLDNKL
-493 WGDFSEVQKTF
+493 WDEFSEVQKIF
-504 FDRLKSGFQRLT
+504 FDRLKTGFQHLS

-525 KLAQIEKL
+525 KLAQIDKL
-533 KAFTFSTDIETLKE
+533 KTFTFSSDIKVLKE

-586 LDNEMKSEIL
+586 LDKDAKNEVLIN
-596 MDLNALILQGD
+596 LNALILQGD

-618 RTNLSSL
+618 RTNVSTL

-655 IKTCQNKIDK
+655 IKSCQNKIDK
-665 ATEDYIRLK
+665 ATEDHIRLK

-679 QEKSAKEVSEKSEQ
+679 QEKSAKKASENVEQ
-693 ETEESTEDN
+693 DNEESSEEN